1 MRPPHRFPFELVDR
15 AADGVAAAAVTAG
28 SWWLRGD
35 TPLTLPWVVEAT
47 AQAAARLL
55 APSTPESARLSLAG
69 IDEASLVRPVE
80 AGERLELRVRLVG
93 RVGELVRVEAELRTD
108 GAPIGRLALTLA
120 GPQPVPVGEDR
131 DRTDP

>member
-80 AGERLELRVRLVG
+80 AGERLELR
-93 RVGELVRVEAELRTD
+93 AD